1 MKGRVRGQ
9 MRIKRFR
16 ARTICQYSLGVSSN
30 MFGLTRFMIPIR
42 AVAFAIV
49 LCVLSGGAS
58 AAEDIQKAAEGM
70 LNRARQL
77 SDIRSPNAPGF
88 RMKLTFSFVGHDLET
103 LQGSYTEVW
112 VSNSQWRR
120 ETAVGDFQRIEIGGP
135 SKRWLVDSGKDFF
148 EEAARVP
155 TMIEVFPTT
164 TAKFEFESFANPDS
178 ATRCAVTRARGTLHT
193 KWAFCFDKNS
203 QLLVE
208 NITPQWVG
216 QQIGDYSCNYSQ
228 FQKFGDYSF
237 PHNIVC
243 FQDGHR
249 KLSAKVEELSPVQ
262 SPDAAL
268 FMPPAG
274 AVETGTCSEDLVMP
288 RGITTPH
295 PAIPLGI
302 QDQRIS
308 VVLSM
313 VVDIKGNP
321 QDLKIA
327 RSGGKQFDDAVMAT
341 VRGWRFWP
349 ATCGGKPMASAIN
362 IELQFLGHR

>member
-1 MKGRVRGQ
+1 
-9 MRIKRFR
+9 
-16 ARTICQYSLGVSSN
+16 
-30 MFGLTRFMIPIR
+30 MIPIR

-49 LCVLSGGAS
+49 LYVLSGGAS

-112 VSNSQWRR
+112 ISNSQWRR
-120 ETAVGDFQRIEIGGP
+120 ETAVSDFRRIEIGGP
-135 SKRWLVDSGKDFF
+135 SKSWLVDSGKDFP
-148 EEAARVP
+148 EGAARVP
-155 TMIEVFPTT
+155 TVVEVFPAR
-164 TAKFEFESFANPDS
+164 TAKFEFQSFANPDL
-178 ATRCAVTRARGTLHT
+178 ATQCAVTKARGALRT
-193 KWAFCFDKNS
+193 KWALCFDKSS

-216 QQIGDYSCNYSQ
+216 QQVGDYSCNYSQ
-228 FQKFGDYSF
+228 FQKFGDYLF
-237 PHNIVC
+237 PHDIVC

-274 AVETGTCSEDLVMP
+274 AVETGICSEDLVIARRMN
-288 RGITTPH
+288 TPN
-295 PAIPLGI
+295 PAIPTGI

-313 VVDIKGNP
+313 IVDIKGKP

-327 RSGGKQFDDAVMAT
+327 RSGGKQFDDAVMAA

-349 ATCGGKPMASAIN
+349 ATCEGRPMASAIN
-362 IELQFLGHR
+362 IEIQFWGHR